1 MSGQVVSSD
10 GSRVEV
16 WLGCDQAAPAPL
28 RLTISTLLWTS
39 FTPSHARGLDISC
52 AAAGASLVADWGL
65 QELLQEGGCSL
76 GSYDQH
82 RLQYCLLSFSLESLD
97 TATTL
102 HTSQAP
108 VGPETLQTVAQSS
121 EVSFNHFVSSLTD
134 ILLEPNVKCLH
145 HSVGQK
151 KSKLQG
157 HAVLFN
163 EQNLRE
169 TK

>member
-16 WLGCDQAAPAPL
+16 WLVCDQAAPAPL
-28 RLTISTLLWTS
+28 HLTLTTFLWTS

-102 HTSQAP
+102 HTNYIMAP
-108 VGPETLQTVAQSS
+108 PKVWTVVNNSSYVRMNVSDAFDPAHCSHRGGGDGAQ
-121 EVSFNHFVSSLTD
+121 
-134 ILLEPNVKCLH
+134 
-145 HSVGQK
+145 
-151 KSKLQG
+151 
-157 HAVLFN
+157 
-163 EQNLRE
+163 
-169 TK
+169 